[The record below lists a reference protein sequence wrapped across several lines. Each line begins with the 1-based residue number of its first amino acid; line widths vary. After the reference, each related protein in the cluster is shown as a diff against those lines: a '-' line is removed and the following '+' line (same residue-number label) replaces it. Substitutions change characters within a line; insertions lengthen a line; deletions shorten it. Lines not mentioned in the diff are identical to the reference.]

1 MGGYGASFQPE
12 VYQYDPSTT
21 LWSTL
26 TNLQNNANVDLGRD
40 RFGAALT
47 PYGLV
52 QVAGGNTPSIFS
64 VYYPHAIMT
73 TAPTYGETLAL
84 PNTSMT
90 NLKDNAAVCHYS
102 RKDKKWYLYRIG
114 GGSSAGSPDDTGYQR
129 FDFDANAWA
138 GAVDLDDTVY
148 TEKSQPAACSW
159 GDEIFVF
166 GGSRGGSRTPAAAAW
181 NPDGNAGAGN
191 YRVLRDVGSTVEDP
205 DTRTCMMTAV
215 PCGPYIYLIDG
226 ADVPAGS
233 GGIRRIRRYTP

>member
-1 MGGYGASFQPE
+1 MIGYPA
-12 VYQYDPSTT
+12 
-21 LWSTL
+21 
-26 TNLQNNANVDLGRD
+26 
-40 RFGAALT
+40 
-47 PYGLV
+47 
-52 QVAGGNTPSIFS
+52 
-64 VYYPHAIMT
+64 
-73 TAPTYGETLAL
+73 
-84 PNTSMT
+84 
-90 NLKDNAAVCHYS
+90 
-102 RKDKKWYLYRIG
+102 
-114 GGSSAGSPDDTGYQR
+114 DTGYQR

-138 GAVDLDDTVY
+138 GAVDPEDTVN

-166 GGSRGGSRTPAAAAW
+166 GGSRDGKRTPAAAAW

-191 YRVLRDVGSTVEDP
+191 YRVLNDVGTGCSENP